1 MVKCRT
7 SSFALFDS
15 LRWSILRLRFFR
27 PCPSMTDYGVLSNLL
42 VIFAVSIAVVFVF
55 HQFRLPSIAGFLVAG
70 ALIGP
75 YGLNLISDIGTVQV
89 LAEIGVVLL
98 LFTIG
103 IEFSLVQ
110 LASLR
115 RLLFLAAPIQV
126 GGVLVVVWLGA
137 MLVGLSWRQGIF
149 WGFLLSLSSTAIVLK
164 ALADRGDN
172 DSIHG
177 RVTIG
182 ILIFQD
188 LAVVPMMLLT
198 PILASQG
205 EGASLSIL
213 LTLGM
218 SVLLVGLVVAAAWY
232 AVPKL
237 LDHIVKSR
245 SRELFLLT
253 TIVLCLGIAW
263 VTSLTGLS
271 LAIGAFIAGLV
282 ISESEYSHQAMAEVL
297 PFRDSFNSLF
307 FVSIGMLMDARVV
320 VTHPVLVVTLVGAVM
335 LGKFLTGALAVLVG
349 GYPPRSAMLT
359 GIALAQVGEFAFIL
373 AQQGQEVGLLAGEP
387 YQVFLAVSVL
397 TMVVTPFLI
406 RLAPRV
412 ARRAEAFQRL
422 QHWFPGRTTSQ
433 WTRLESRRLRIK
445 DHVIIVGYG
454 LNGQNLAR
462 VLEQT
467 EIPYLILDSNG
478 DLGRRESRKGTPIY
492 FGDATNPSVLH
503 HACIEEARVLVLAV
517 SDPFSARRAVQMAR
531 SLNPKIHIVVRTRYL
546 RELDELHQLGA
557 DDVVPEEFETS
568 IEIFTLVLRNYRMPQ
583 DLIISKAEQVRRE
596 GYALL
601 RRSALPELA
610 HHLRGGTLT
619 DVEVETGRIEAD
631 SPAAGRTLAQISIR
645 PRTGASVIALT
656 RAGVTESNPSQKTV
670 LEVGDVLVLM
680 GTRDQIRRA
689 IGLLADTPKSA

>member
-1 MVKCRT
+1 
-7 SSFALFDS
+7 
-15 LRWSILRLRFFR
+15 
-27 PCPSMTDYGVLSNLL
+27 MTDYGVLSNLL

-75 YGLNLISDIGTVQV
+75 HGLNLISDIGTVQV

-115 RLLFLAAPIQV
+115 RLLLVAAPLQV
-126 GGVLVVVWLGA
+126 GGVLVVAWLGA
-137 MLVGLSWRQGIF
+137 VLVGLSWRQGIF

-164 ALADRGDN
+164 ALADRGDS

-177 RVTIG
+177 RATIG

-198 PILASQG
+198 PILANQG

-218 SVLLVGLVVAAAWY
+218 SILLVGLVVVAAWY
-232 AVPKL
+232 VVPKL
-237 LDHIVKSR
+237 LEHIVRSR

-253 TIVLCLGIAW
+253 IIVLCLGIAW
-263 VTSLTGLS
+263 LTSLGGLS
-271 LAIGAFIAGLV
+271 LALGAFIAGLV

-307 FVSIGMLMDARVV
+307 FVSIGILMNWRVLLD
-320 VTHPVLVVTLVGAVM
+320 HPFLVASLLLAILLV
-335 LGKFLTGALAVLVG
+335 KFATGAGAALMVEA
-349 GYPPRSAMLT
+349 PPRSAFMT
-359 GIALAQVGEFAFIL
+359 GIALAQVGEFSFLL
-373 AQQGQEVGLLAGEP
+373 AQQGQETGLLRGDP

-397 TMVVTPFLI
+397 SMIITPL
-406 RLAPRV
+406 LMQWSPDM
-412 ARRAEAFQRL
+412 ARRIEAVQRL
-422 QHWFPGRTTSQ
+422 RHWLPSRTTAHILQ
-433 WTRLESRRLRIK
+433 GEGKQIRIK

-454 LNGQNLAR
+454 LNGRNLAR
-462 VLEQT
+462 VLGET
-467 EIPYLILDSNG
+467 EIPFVALDLDG
-478 DLGRRESRKGTPIY
+478 DTVRREARHGAPIY
-492 FGDATNPSVLH
+492 YGDATNANVLRH
-503 HACIEEARVLVLAV
+503 VKIEDAKVLVVAI
-517 SDPFSARRAVQMAR
+517 SDPFITRRAVQVAKG
-531 SLNPKIHIVVRTRYL
+531 LNPKLHIVVRTRYL
-546 RELDELHQLGA
+546 RELEELHQLGA

-568 IEIFTLVLRNYRMPQ
+568 IEIFALVLRTYNLPQ
-583 DLIISKAEQVRRE
+583 DFVMRKAEQVRRE

-601 RRSALPELA
+601 RRSEMPELA

-619 DVEVETGRIEAD
+619 DAEVETCRIDED
-631 SPAAGRTLAQISIR
+631 SPAQGKTLAELSIR
-645 PRTGASVIALT
+645 PRTGVSVIAWT
-656 RAGVTESNPSQKTV
+656 RSGVTQSNPSEKTRLV
-670 LEVGDVLVLM
+670 AGDILVLL
-680 GTRDQIRRA
+680 GSRAQIRRA
-689 IGLLADTPKSA
+689 MGLLIETGGQ